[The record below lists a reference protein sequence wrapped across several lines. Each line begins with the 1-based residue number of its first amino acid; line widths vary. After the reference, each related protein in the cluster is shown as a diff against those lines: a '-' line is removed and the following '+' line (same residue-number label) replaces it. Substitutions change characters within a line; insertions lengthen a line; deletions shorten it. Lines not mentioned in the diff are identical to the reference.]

1 MLQYV
6 IKKLLYSLL
15 ILWGVVTIIFLLFSI
30 LPSPERMLSGQ
41 RTDVS
46 SAENIKKQL
55 GLDKTPFQRYLIYIN
70 NLLPLTVHEDTPEK
84 QQELG
89 YAKLISFGDNA
100 LVIKAPY
107 LGRSYQRNTP
117 VSEILAQKIP
127 PTFILAITSI
137 LLALVI
143 GIPFGILASLYR
155 NRWPD
160 DAVVSLSVFGIS
172 QPSYVVAL
180 ILAYILAVK
189 LKEIT
194 GLSVRA
200 PLFDYEYGQ
209 QIILWG
215 NLIIPTIALGIR
227 PVAIITQMTRSS
239 MLDVMSS
246 DYIRTAKAKG
256 LSYYKVITK
265 HTLRNAL
272 NPVLTSASGWFAGLL
287 AGSVLVEDVVD
298 FKGLGSELIY
308 SLTNLDLPV
317 VMGIVLFIAVVY
329 VIVNILT
336 DIGYAVLDP
345 RVSYK

>member
-1 MLQYV
+1 MLQYLTKR
-6 IKKLLYSLL
+6 ILYSLL

-46 SAENIKKQL
+46 SIENIKKQL
-55 GLDKTPFQRYLIYIN
+55 GLDKSPVERYLAYLN
-70 NLLPLTVHEDTPEK
+70 NLLPITFHEDTPQK
-84 QQELG
+84 QTELG
-89 YAKLISFGDNA
+89 YVKLFSVGANA
-100 LVIKAPY
+100 LVVKAPY

-127 PTFILAITSI
+127 PTFILATTSI
-137 LLALVI
+137 LLALAI
-143 GIPFGILASLYR
+143 GIPFGILASMYR

-160 DAVVSLSVFGIS
+160 DTVMSLSVFGIS
-172 QPSYVVAL
+172 QPSYVVTL
-180 ILAYILAVK
+180 VLAYILAVK
-189 LKEIT
+189 LKAIT

-200 PLFDYEYGQ
+200 PLFDYEFGER
-209 QIILWG
+209 IIIWE

-256 LSYYKVITK
+256 LSHYTVITK

-298 FKGLGSELIY
+298 FKGLGSELIF

-317 VMGIVLFIAVVY
+317 VMGIVLFIAVIY
-329 VIVNILT
+329 VVINILT
-336 DIGYAVLDP
+336 DIGYALLDP

>member
-1 MLQYV
+1 MVQYIV
-6 IKKLLYSLL
+6 KQSLYSLL
-15 ILWGVVTIIFLLFSI
+15 ILWGVITILFLILNL

-55 GLDKTPFQRYLIYIN
+55 GLDKSPMHRYFIYMN
-70 NLLPLTVHEDTPEK
+70 NLLPITFHEDTPEK
-84 QQELG
+84 QEELN
-89 YAKLISFGDNA
+89 YTKLFAIGGNA
-100 LVIKAPY
+100 FVVKAPY

-117 VSEILAQKIP
+117 VSEILAEKIP
-127 PTFILAITSI
+127 PTFILALSSI
-137 LLALVI
+137 LLALLI
-143 GIPFGILASLYR
+143 GIPFGILAALKH

-160 DAVVSLSVFGIS
+160 DAVLSLSVFGIS

-180 ILAYILAVK
+180 ILAYVLAVQ
-189 LKEIT
+189 LKEYT

-200 PLFDYEYGQ
+200 PLFDYDYGEQ
-209 QIILWG
+209 TIVWS
-215 NLIIPTIALGIR
+215 NLIIPTLALGIR
-227 PVAIITQMTRSS
+227 PVAIIMQMTRSS

-256 LSYYKVITK
+256 LSNPVVIGK

-287 AGSVLVEDVVD
+287 AGSVLVETVVD
-298 FKGLGSELIY
+298 YKGLGSELFD
-308 SLTNLDLPV
+308 SLLNLDLPV
-317 VMGIVLFIAVVY
+317 LMGIVLFIALVY
-329 VIVNILT
+329 VAVNILT
-336 DIGYAVLDP
+336 DIGYALLDP

>member
-1 MLQYV
+1 M
-6 IKKLLYSLL
+6 L
-15 ILWGVVTIIFLLFSI
+15 ILWGVITILFMI
-30 LPSPERMLSGQ
+30 LNLLPSPERMLSGQ

-55 GLDKTPFQRYLIYIN
+55 GLDKSPMVRYLIYMN
-70 NLLPLTVHEDTPEK
+70 NLLPLTLHEDTPEK
-84 QQELG
+84 QEELG
-89 YAKLISFGDNA
+89 YTKLFSIGENA
-100 LVIKAPY
+100 LVVKAPY

-117 VSEILAQKIP
+117 VSDILAEKIP
-127 PTFILAITSI
+127 PTFILALSSI
-137 LLALVI
+137 LLALAI
-143 GIPFGILASLYR
+143 GIPFGILASMYR

-160 DAVVSLSVFGIS
+160 DAVMSLSVFGIS

-180 ILAYILAVK
+180 ILAYVLAVK
-189 LKEIT
+189 LKAIT

-200 PLFDYEYGQ
+200 PLFDYEFGEQ
-209 QIILWG
+209 TIIWS
-215 NLIIPTIALGIR
+215 NLIIPTLALGIR

-256 LSYYKVITK
+256 LSNYIVITK

-287 AGSVLVEDVVD
+287 AGSVLVEAVVD
-298 FKGLGSELIY
+298 YKGLGSELY
-308 SLTNLDLPV
+308 DSLMNLDLPV
-317 VMGIVLFIAVVY
+317 LMGIVLFIALVY
-329 VIVNILT
+329 VVVNILT
-336 DIGYAVLDP
+336 DIGYAILDP

>member
-1 MLQYV
+1 M
-6 IKKLLYSLL
+6 L
-15 ILWGVVTIIFLLFSI
+15 ILWGVITILFMI
-30 LPSPERMLSGQ
+30 LNLLPSPERMLSGQ

-55 GLDKTPFQRYLIYIN
+55 GLDKPPMVRYLIYMN
-70 NLLPLTVHEDTPEK
+70 NLLPLTLHEDTPEK
-84 QQELG
+84 QEELG
-89 YAKLISFGDNA
+89 YTKLFSIGENA
-100 LVIKAPY
+100 LVVKAPY

-117 VSEILAQKIP
+117 VSEILAEKIP
-127 PTFILAITSI
+127 PTFILALSSI
-137 LLALVI
+137 LLALAI
-143 GIPFGILASLYR
+143 GIPFGILASMYR

-160 DAVVSLSVFGIS
+160 DAVMSLSVFGIS

-180 ILAYILAVK
+180 ILAYVLAVK
-189 LKEIT
+189 LKAIT

-200 PLFDYEYGQ
+200 PLFDYEFGEQ
-209 QIILWG
+209 TIIWS
-215 NLIIPTIALGIR
+215 NLIIPTLALGIR

-256 LSYYKVITK
+256 LSNYNVITK

-287 AGSVLVEDVVD
+287 AGSVLVEAVVD
-298 FKGLGSELIY
+298 YKGLGSELY
-308 SLTNLDLPV
+308 DSLMNLDLPV
-317 VMGIVLFIAVVY
+317 LMGIVLFIAVVY
-329 VIVNILT
+329 VVVNILT
-336 DIGYAVLDP
+336 DIGYAILDP